1 MSIMNKSILV
11 IICGLPGSGKTT
23 LAKKLEKDL
32 PAIRMCPD
40 EWMEDLKVSLWDEP
54 FRDNLEKRLWKF
66 GKELLMDGSNVI
78 LEYGFWGKSERDVKL
93 HEARNLGVS
102 VELYYL
108 DVDSNTLKERLS
120 KRDMEGDKIL
130 ADKVDEYES
139 KIEKPDEAE
148 LRLYD
153 NHR

>member
-1 MSIMNKSILV
+1 MYKSTLV

-54 FRDNLEKRLWKF
+54 FRDYLEKRLWKL
-66 GKELLMDGSNVI
+66 GKELLMDGGNVI
-78 LEYGFWGKSERDVKL
+78 LEYGFWAKSERDDKL
-93 HEARNLGVS
+93 HEARKLGVR

-108 DVDSNTLKERLS
+108 EVDPNTLKERLS
-120 KRDMEGDKIL
+120 KRGMEGDNML
-130 ADKVDEYES
+130 ANKVDEYTL

-153 NHR
+153 NHK